1 MNKLHNRFIKILW
14 LVILT
19 FMITGCTR
27 EIHYTENTRLKD
39 GKYDSEYP
47 YQPTSDKLR
56 EIMESVK
63 LMSTL
68 AFYEGYEFAPD
79 SYIQAEQ
86 ISDDLVDERSVQKFH
101 FNQPATG
108 TATVIYRSGR
118 KIALLTCAHII
129 DFPDT
134 AFTYFRNEEGVPT
147 KYIQTVSFKIRQN
160 INVID
165 FHLGGDFEILASD
178 RHNDIALIGKDMA
191 INTPYVIP
199 VFNFGMGNS
208 DELTWGTFVYI
219 IGYPRGEKMVTSA
232 IVSQPTREKKS
243 TFVIDAVFNRGFS
256 GGIVLALRD
265 GVPNFEFVGM
275 AKSVPAET
283 KYYLAPDKSYK
294 LLESSL
300 EEVYTGKPR
309 IETYENIYYGITYA
323 VTINKIAEF
332 IDKNSVLLEQQ
343 GFKTDRFFSTSN

>member
-1 MNKLHNRFIKILW
+1 
-14 LVILT
+14 
-19 FMITGCTR
+19 
-27 EIHYTENTRLKD
+27 
-39 GKYDSEYP
+39 
-47 YQPTSDKLR
+47 
-56 EIMESVK
+56 
-63 LMSTL
+63 
-68 AFYEGYEFAPD
+68 
-79 SYIQAEQ
+79 
-86 ISDDLVDERSVQKFH
+86 
-101 FNQPATG
+101 
-108 TATVIYRSGR
+108 
-118 KIALLTCAHII
+118 
-129 DFPDT
+129 
-134 AFTYFRNEEGVPT
+134 
-147 KYIQTVSFKIRQN
+147 
-160 INVID
+160 
-165 FHLGGDFEILASD
+165 
-178 RHNDIALIGKDMA
+178 MA

-300 EEVYTGKPR
+300 EEVYTGKSR
-309 IETYENIYYGITYA
+309 IETHENIYYGITYA